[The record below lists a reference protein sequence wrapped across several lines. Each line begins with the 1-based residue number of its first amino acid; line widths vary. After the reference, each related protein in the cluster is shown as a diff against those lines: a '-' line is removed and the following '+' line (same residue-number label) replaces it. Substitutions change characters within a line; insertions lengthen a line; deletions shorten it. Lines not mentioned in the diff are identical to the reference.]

1 MDVASAE
8 VSSMVRALSRL
19 PDPALLDRVV
29 TELCEIERRSGID
42 RTLAIGELILTR
54 FFDGDARAWRDR
66 RRNKN
71 NSIRRIAD
79 RKDCPYCKSALN
91 EAVAVY
97 VAALELP
104 CVRTFGHIRASHLA
118 SVLKLPG
125 EQRRSMLEDAE
136 RERWSVR
143 ELRQR
148 VVLERQVQGERRG
161 RPRRNAE
168 TRAMSTLS
176 GIVRRLEAALTDISG
191 VGPLTP
197 SSCSEVQDLGR
208 NLARVAAAL
217 GELAGV
223 GPNVTSPRS
232 TSELRLRKRS
242 A

>member
-1 MDVASAE
+1 MDVTSVEAE
-8 VSSMVRALSRL
+8 SMVRAVSRL

-54 FFDGDARAWRDR
+54 FFDSDASVWRDR

-118 SVLKLPG
+118 SVLKLPS

-148 VVLERQVQGERRG
+148 VVVKRQLQGERRG
-161 RPRRNAE
+161 RPRRDAE
-168 TRAMSTLS
+168 TRTLSTLC
-176 GIVRRLEAALTDISG
+176 GIVRQLEAAVDNISG

-197 SSCSEVQDLGR
+197 GSRSELRELGRDLGR
-208 NLARVAAAL
+208 VASALDAL
-217 GELAGV
+217 GVV
-223 GPNVTSPRS
+223 GPNVTSARS
-232 TSELRLRKRS
+232 TSELGLRKRS